1 MIVRVRG
8 PPLRRRR
15 KGAFFWVVVVYKF
28 DHKDLLGIEQL
39 SVSDINVILDT
50 ADAFLEI
57 SSRDIKKVPTLRGKS
72 IITLFYEPSTR
83 TKASFEMAAKRL
95 SADTL
100 SLSANE
106 SSMVK
111 GETLI
116 DTAQNLEAM
125 NPDIIVLRHPSSGAP
140 HLLAEHLNAGVIN
153 AGDGMHE
160 HPSQALLDL
169 FTIRKKKGRIK
180 GLRVV
185 IVGDIAHSRV
195 ARSDIVAL
203 RKMGAQVTVSGP
215 PTMIPPDIESFGVK
229 VVFDPARALKNKDV
243 IIVLPIQ
250 LERQQGILFPS
261 LREYSIFFGL
271 NQELLKGAKTDVI
284 IMHPG
289 PINRG
294 VEITGDV
301 ADGPLSVILDQVSNG
316 VAIRMA
322 LLYLLIGGGRGDNL
336 D

>member
-1 MIVRVRG
+1 
-8 PPLRRRR
+8 
-15 KGAFFWVVVVYKF
+15 VVVVYKF
-28 DHKDLLGIEQL
+28 NHKDLLGIEQL

-72 IITLFYEPSTR
+72 VIALFYEPSTR

-100 SLSANE
+100 SLSAQE

-140 HLLAEHLNAGVIN
+140 HLLAKHLNAGVIN

-169 FTIRKKKGRIK
+169 FTIRKKRGRIK

-185 IVGDIAHSRV
+185 IIGDIAHSRV

-215 PTMIPPDIESFGVK
+215 PTMIPPDIELFGVK
-229 VVFDPARALKNKDV
+229 VVFDPAKALKSKDV
-243 IIVLPIQ
+243 IIVLRIQ
-250 LERQQGILFPS
+250 LERQEGILFPS

-271 NQELLKGAKTDVI
+271 NQGLLKGAKTDVI

-301 ADGPLSVILDQVSNG
+301 ADGPSSVILDQVSNG
-316 VAIRMA
+316 IAIRMA

>member
-1 MIVRVRG
+1 M
-8 PPLRRRR
+8 
-15 KGAFFWVVVVYKF
+15 
-28 DHKDLLGIEQL
+28 DQL
-39 SVSDINVILDT
+39 SVGDINLILDT
-50 ADAFLEI
+50 ADSLMEI

-72 IITLFYEPSTR
+72 IVNFFYEPSTR

-100 SLSANE
+100 SLSATD

-116 DTAQNLEAM
+116 DTARNLQAM
-125 NPDIIVLRHPSSGAP
+125 NPDIIVLRHSSSGAP
-140 HLLAEHLNAGVIN
+140 HLLARYVNAGVIN
-153 AGDGMHE
+153 AGDGTHE
-160 HPSQALLDL
+160 HPTQALLDL

-185 IVGDIAHSRV
+185 IIGDIAHSRV
-195 ARSDIVAL
+195 ARSDIIGL
-203 RKMGAQVTVSGP
+203 RKMGAEVTISGP
-215 PTMIPPDIESFGVK
+215 PTMIPVNAESLGVK
-229 VVFDPARALKNKDV
+229 VIVDPVKALKNQDV
-243 IIVLPIQ
+243 IMLLRIQ
-250 LERQQGILFPS
+250 LERQDKVLFPS
-261 LREYSIFFGL
+261 LREYSVFFGL
-271 NQELLKGAKTDVI
+271 NRQLIKRAKKDVI

-294 VEITGDV
+294 VEITGDL
-301 ADGPLSVILDQVSNG
+301 ADSPFSVILDQVSNG

-322 LLYLLIGGGRGDNL
+322 LLYLLIGGGKGDNL